1 MAYKKRNFV
10 DGECLC
16 ADDLNKIE
24 DGIIALEQA
33 LAKYIPRETEV
44 ILPFSAWVGTESP
57 YTQVVAINGITSNTR
72 VDLVPTPEQ
81 LVTWENKNL
90 TFSTENENGVVTVFA
105 IGDRPQNDYIID
117 VVLTEVGA

>member
-33 LAKYIPRETEV
+33 LAKYIPKETEV
-44 ILPFSAWVGTESP
+44 ILPLSAWVGTESP

-81 LVTWENKNL
+81 LVIWENKNL

-105 IGDRPQNDYIID
+105 IGDKPQNDYIID